1 MRSFTAVHSNR
12 KGDVFVGEEYVA
24 AAFDGARTVPLAD
37 AIPLPQGSTLIALDS
52 RRAQAFELK
61 GRLRTLARERW
72 ALAALL
78 PTGYTRTLY
87 PAYLDE
93 PELSDLPLFGYT
105 AVGMRD
111 GELYAAALRTD
122 PAPEWDPAN
131 FNTSDLKA
139 RVSEALRAHPSNRL
153 LRQLARCAREYGCYT
168 AQNVFY
174 RRWEGA
180 LPVSPACNAH
190 CVGCISLQEGGTAA
204 PQERFRFAP
213 TAEEI
218 AEVATLHLESPAG
231 TMVSFGQG
239 CEGEPL
245 LAARTIADAIRRIR
259 ARTARGVIHL
269 NTNASLPAQL
279 RRLIDAGLQSI
290 RVSTISAAPRTY
302 EAYYRP
308 ENYRWADVRA
318 SLLLAAERG
327 LALNFNLLVLPGLTD
342 RPDEVD
348 AFLTLLAEL
357 PGGVLQLR
365 NLNADPKRALA
376 VFEPPRELLKSS
388 SGASRTGAPAP
399 GEGLRPVGPILLG
412 IAHVI
417 ERYRAEAPHFRLASF
432 TRPPAPATIGAASS

>member
-1 MRSFTAVHSNR
+1 MSAFVAVHSNR
-12 KGDVFVGEEYVA
+12 KGDLFVGEEYAA
-24 AAFDGARTVPLAD
+24 AAFDGMRTVPLAE
-37 AIPLPQGSTLIALDS
+37 AIPLPEGATLMALDA
-52 RRAQAFELK
+52 RRSQAFDRR

-78 PTGYTRTLY
+78 PTGYVRTSY

-93 PELSDLPLFGYT
+93 PDLPDLPLFGYT

-111 GELYAAALRTD
+111 GQVHAAALRVD

-131 FNTSDLKA
+131 FNSPDLRS
-139 RVSEALRAHPSNRL
+139 RVAEALGAYPSNRL

-168 AQNVFY
+168 AQNVFHG
-174 RRWEGA
+174 RWEGA

-204 PQERFRFAP
+204 PQERFRTAP

-218 AEVATLHLESPAG
+218 AEVAIAHLERPEA

-245 LAARTIADAIRRIR
+245 LAARTLADAMERVR
-259 ARTARGVIHL
+259 ARTSRGVLHL

-290 RVSTISAAPRTY
+290 RVSTISAVPRTY

-308 ENYRWADVRA
+308 DNYRWADVRA

-327 LALNFNLLVLPGLTD
+327 VALNINLLVLPGVTD
-342 RPDEVD
+342 RPEEVD
-348 AFLTLLAEL
+348 AFVALLNEL
-357 PGGVLQLR
+357 PAGVVQLR
-365 NLNADPKRALA
+365 NLNADPERALRA
-376 VFEPPRELLKSS
+376 FDPPRELLKR
-388 SGASRTGAPAP
+388 SGP
-399 GEGLRPVGPILLG
+399 GEGFRPSAPRPPGPILLG
-412 IAHVI
+412 IARAL
-417 ERYRAEAPHFRLASF
+417 ERFRREAPHFALGSF
-432 TRPPAPATIGAASS
+432 TRPAVPAAV